1 VTIDLDAA
9 KAFMAGH
16 ARALDRHRLSL
27 VLGEG
32 EAARPLA
39 ALGAYRNPDGGY
51 GWGLEPDLRSV
62 SSQPVGA
69 MHAMEVFAECG
80 PSVTSR
86 RAVELCDWLEGRTL
100 ADGGLPLAL
109 PVDDPAGSS
118 PIWTSADPS
127 VSTLQMT
134 SQVAAHAHRL
144 APHQPEVADHPWLAV
159 ATRYCLEEIRRM
171 DREPQAHELMFS
183 IAFLDAAAQRLP
195 EADELLDNLGRH
207 IPDDSVVRVQ
217 GGTEDEALHPTQL
230 SPWPGLPSRRLF
242 SEHVIDADL
251 ERLAGLQQRDGGWT
265 VDFEPAS
272 AAAALEW
279 RGYATA
285 QAIAILKRN
294 GVLVR

>member
-1 VTIDLDAA
+1 
-9 KAFMAGH
+9 
-16 ARALDRHRLSL
+16 
-27 VLGEG
+27 
-32 EAARPLA
+32 
-39 ALGAYRNPDGGY
+39 
-51 GWGLEPDLRSV
+51 
-62 SSQPVGA
+62 
-69 MHAMEVFAECG
+69 MEVFAECG

-86 RAVELCDWLEGRTL
+86 RAVELCDWLERRTL

-127 VSTLQMT
+127 ASTLQMT

-144 APHQPEVADHPWLAV
+144 AMHQPEVAEHPWLAA
-159 ATRYCLEEIRRM
+159 ATRYCLDEIRRM

-183 IAFLDAAAQRLP
+183 IAFLDSAAQRLP
-195 EADELLDNLGRH
+195 EADELPDNLGRH
-207 IPDDSVVRVQ
+207 IPDDGVVRVQ
-217 GGTEDEALHPTQL
+217 GGTEDETLHPTQL

-279 RGYATA
+279 RGYATV